1 MPLFAFFISFQIA
14 EQLRLQVKRSKGMS
28 AELDDLK
35 HKLSEQYK
43 GILM

>member
-1 MPLFAFFISFQIA
+1 MALFAFFVSFQIV

-28 AELDDLK
+28 AELDNLN